1 MNGDTPHVDRER
13 LLRLRQLG
21 AAASAVAATLLLFLI
36 LPFTQTIS
44 RPPVRDLELRA
55 ADFADVPP
63 PPPPPEEEEEKKP
76 EEEKPPELQPET
88 QPLDLEQ
95 LELALNP
102 GFGDG
107 WGGDYAVKLASALGG
122 GDDLDKIFSLQDLDQ
137 KPRVIFQ
144 TPPVYPPELRS
155 RGVQGTVYIT
165 FIVDK
170 TGRVQNPTV
179 EKTTDPRFDRPALD
193 AIRQWRFEPGMRNGT
208 EVQFKM
214 RVPITFSVS

>member
-1 MNGDTPHVDRER
+1 MNGDTPHVDREKA
-13 LLRLRQLG
+13 LRRRPLAVG
-21 AAASAVAATLLLFLI
+21 AAALGATLLLFLV

-44 RPPVRDLELRA
+44 RPPVKDLELRT
-55 ADFADVPP
+55 ADIADVPP
-63 PPPPPEEEEEKKP
+63 PPPPPEEEEEKKA
-76 EEEKPPELQPET
+76 EEEKPPELQPES

-107 WGGDYAVKLASALGG
+107 LGGDYAVKLATAIGG
-122 GDDLDKIFSLQDLDQ
+122 GEDLEKIFSLQDLDQ

-170 TGRVQNPTV
+170 TGRVVRPTI
-179 EKTTDPRFDRPALD
+179 EKSTDPRFDRFAIE
-193 AIRQWRFEPGMRNGT
+193 AIRQWRFEPGMRNGS